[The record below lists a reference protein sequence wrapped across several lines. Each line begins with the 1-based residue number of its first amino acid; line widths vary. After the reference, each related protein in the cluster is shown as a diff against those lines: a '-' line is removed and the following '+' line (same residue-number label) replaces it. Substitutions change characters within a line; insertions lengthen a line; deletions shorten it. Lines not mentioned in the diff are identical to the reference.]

1 MLFEELVPNTNLEDY
16 EVEFKGIINEGF
28 DNETKQRVENGW
40 LKEIAAFANT
50 FGGVLYVG
58 VENKTHKIV
67 ALSHECADKIALM
80 VQRLIPLH
88 I

>member
-50 FGGVLYVG
+50 CG
-58 VENKTHKIV
+58 
-67 ALSHECADKIALM
+67 
-80 VQRLIPLH
+80 
-88 I
+88 